1 MKKDRNLNYAK
12 RRSKINLSNSEMI
25 KERLLL
31 RLKTI
36 EMFDKGYVSDFVYDI
51 SVKHGWLK
59 PTDEVIE
66 EWKY

>member
-1 MKKDRNLNYAK
+1 
-12 RRSKINLSNSEMI
+12 MI

-36 EMFDKGYVSDFVYDI
+36 EMFDKGYVSDFVYDLG
-51 SVKHGWLK
+51 VKHGWLK

-66 EWKY
+66 E